1 MTMNTGNELGRP
13 IEILLVEDN
22 PGDADIAREGLEA
35 SKVKNKLHVVA
46 DGEEAMAFLRK
57 TGKYEQMP
65 RPDLIL
71 LDLNLPRKDGRE
83 VLAEVKVDSELR
95 HIPVVVLT
103 SSDKEEDIIKSYQL
117 YANCYI
123 TKPLKFTEFVKVV
136 NSIESFWFTIV
147 SFSTGPLK

>member
-1 MTMNTGNELGRP
+1 MTMNTGTELGRP
-13 IEILLVEDN
+13 IEILLIEDN
-22 PGDADIAREGLEA
+22 PGDADIAREGLA
-35 SKVKNKLHVVA
+35 SSKVKNKLHVVA
-46 DGEEAMAFLRK
+46 DGEEAMAFLRQ
-57 TGKYEQMP
+57 TGKYERVP

-83 VLAEVKVDSELR
+83 VLAEVKFDNELR

-103 SSDKEEDIIKSYQL
+103 SSEKEEDIIKSYQL

-147 SFSTGPLK
+147 SFSSGPLR

>member
-22 PGDADIAREGLEA
+22 PGDADIAREGLES
-35 SKVKNKLHVVA
+35 SKVRNKLHVVA
-46 DGEEAMAFLRK
+46 DGEEAMSFLRR

-83 VLAEVKVDSELR
+83 VLAEVKIDNELR

-103 SSDKEEDIIKSYQL
+103 SSEKEEDIIKSYQL

-123 TKPLKFTEFVKVV
+123 TKPLKFADFVKVV
-136 NSIESFWFTIV
+136 NSIESFWFSIV